1 MLDKAISVLMRV
13 VVQISGLF
21 LRRSLGCITQLFSGA
36 ELGLLVS
43 EYRGRWCVEA
53 RVDKDSCVLSLGVCV
68 CYCGL
73 LSFSYFRRGCASPW
87 RSDGSRVC

>member
-21 LRRSLGCITQLFSGA
+21 CVAVWSVSLCLGA

-53 RVDKDSCVLSLGVCV
+53 RVDKDSCVLSLGARV
-68 CYCGL
+68 L
-73 LSFSYFRRGCASPW
+73 FACAL
-87 RSDGSRVC
+87 